1 MMELEISNIAGINNK
16 RHKYRLDG
24 ASQDYSNLSDSGSV
38 CINPVTVTKAT
49 AIWNVAHLHPRA
61 LKIKVNIS
69 AFKLIIFYCLTT
81 FCNIK
86 FFKYLLSVYFVKD
99 YILHFY

>member
-49 AIWNVAHLHPRA
+49 ASWNVAHLHPRA

-81 FCNIK
+81 FFFFL
-86 FFKYLLSVYFVKD
+86 FFKYLPSVYFVKD